1 MTRCASIES
10 KTSRA
15 LPASA
20 WVVVFLVFLV
30 VSALPA
36 SAQDDQEFVPDE
48 PAESASS
55 EEEDLGDF
63 DDEGEIG
70 FEEGEFV
77 PEGEAFGG
85 DSFGEG
91 LDLGNVDD
99 LLAADEEVMSDPGTY
114 SYEPGARRDPFRSLL
129 RQRDTVDRPTER
141 PEGLPGLLIDE
152 LRVQGIF
159 MLPEGPVAQ
168 VMSSRQETSFL
179 IRPGDELWDGDVER
193 ITLDEVVFKQEV
205 NDPTALK
212 PFREIV
218 KKLDPAR

>member
-15 LPASA
+15 LRPRA
-20 WVVVFLVFLV
+20 WFLVFLV
-30 VSALPA
+30 SLLVSALPA
-36 SAQDDQEFVPDE
+36 LAQDDQEFVPDE
-48 PAESASS
+48 PAETKSS
-55 EEEDLGDF
+55 DAGDYG
-63 DDEGEIG
+63 D
-70 FEEGEFV
+70 EGEFV
-77 PEGEAFGG
+77 PEGESFDGEAFG
-85 DSFGEG
+85 EQM
-91 LDLGNVDD
+91 DLGNVDD

-129 RQRDTVDRPTER
+129 QRRDTVDRPQER

-179 IRPGDELWDGDVER
+179 IRPGDELWDGDVEK
-193 ITLDEVVFKQEV
+193 ITLDEVIFKQEV

-218 KKLDPAR
+218 KKLDPAS